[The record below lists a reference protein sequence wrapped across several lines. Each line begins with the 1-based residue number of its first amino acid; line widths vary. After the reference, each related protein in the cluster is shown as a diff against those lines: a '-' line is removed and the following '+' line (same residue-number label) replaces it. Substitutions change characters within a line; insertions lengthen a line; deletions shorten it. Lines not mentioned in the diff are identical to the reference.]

1 LGNKIKV
8 IMKDLINNQINELY
22 ESKAHFSEQ
31 IEINPKDLAS
41 KLKTVETKIN
51 WLNKFLKPLKLH
63 VVVTRVDG

>member
-1 LGNKIKV
+1 
-8 IMKDLINNQINELY
+8 MKELIYNQINELY
-22 ESKAHFSEQ
+22 DSKAHFSEQ
-31 IEINPKDLAS
+31 IGINPKDLAS